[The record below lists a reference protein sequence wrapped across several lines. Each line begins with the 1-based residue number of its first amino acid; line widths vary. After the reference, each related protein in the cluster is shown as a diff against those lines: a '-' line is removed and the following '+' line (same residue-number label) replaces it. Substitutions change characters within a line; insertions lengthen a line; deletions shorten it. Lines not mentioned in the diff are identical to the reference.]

1 MNITPPRPRARAEI
15 PPVTLPAAGVAQAV
29 RARLMHALRSAR
41 TIAEL
46 RAHAVELASDLEAAE
61 ACGADDAPDTER
73 APTGYPAPW
82 EGDVAPP
89 TPRESEIGR
98 EYGCE

>member
-1 MNITPPRPRARAEI
+1 MITPPRPRARAEI

-46 RAHAVELASDLEAAE
+46 RTHAVELASDLEAAE
-61 ACGADDAPDTER
+61 SFEDAPDTER

-89 TPRESEIGR
+89 TPRESDLGR